1 MAYGFIDFEHVWKY
15 QIGCM
20 MANQFPSLVQAIYN
34 NNADE
39 VIVSCLRLG
48 WNDAFKH
55 VSENTDQFKDLNDK
69 DKDIAVS
76 SACKKLVDY
85 FKTYAKKANFS
96 DRYDTID
103 RFIKDPDFVS
113 IFSPIK
119 NTTSSTYPLC
129 LGHVQKMFS
138 IAIKLLLCLIISA
151 EHATAYGLKVKLG
164 EKNGTD
170 VELTSHDLL
179 SFSNFPYAFDTAD
192 CPIDHLILVEIEEK
206 KTTPHSTIFGHR
218 RYDNI
223 VWSKMGDLDNGA
235 KEDQRNYKAAQ
246 EEIENIQS
254 GTGKSNLCF
263 DFENWK

>member
-1 MAYGFIDFEHVWKY
+1 MAYGYIDFEHVWKY

-20 MANQFPSLVQAIYN
+20 MANQFSSLVQAIYN

-55 VSENTDQFKDLNDK
+55 VSENTNSFNALSDTSKNQ
-69 DKDIAVS
+69 AVQG
-76 SACKKLVDY
+76 ACVKLVKY
-85 FKTYAKKANFS
+85 FKTYAEKTNFS

-103 RFIKDPDFVS
+103 QFIKNACFVS
-113 IFSPIK
+113 IFSSIK
-119 NTTSSTYPLC
+119 NTTSTTYPLC
-129 LGHVQKMFS
+129 LGHIQKMFN

-151 EHATAYGLKVKLG
+151 EHATACGLKVKLG
-164 EKNGTD
+164 EQDGHD
-170 VELTSHDLL
+170 VDLTSHNLL

-192 CPIDHLILVEIEEK
+192 CPIDHLILVEIQEK
-206 KTTPHSTIFGHR
+206 KTTPHSTVFDNP
-218 RYDNI
+218 RYDKI
-223 VWSKMGDLDNGA
+223 VWSKMGDLSNGA
-235 KEDQRNYKAAQ
+235 KEDQQNYKAAQ
-246 EEIENIQS
+246 KEIENIQS